1 MRSPLVLAFL
11 FVGTVSCGQLLGL
24 DAFSEGSGGRGT
36 SATTGGTGGA
46 VGSTSASMGGTGAG
60 GGADCTPGMMVACY
74 TGVPTTRSV
83 GKCSDGKAICTKE
96 GVPDIN
102 CADQVL
108 PTKEDCSKPEDEDC
122 DGFSCS
128 ETVWDAILG
137 DADEQ
142 RGWDVAVDPS
152 SGAVYVVGA
161 FKSGITFGSDILLAT
176 VRDAFVAKLD
186 VDGKPVW
193 AKSFGVGGS
202 QSITSVAVDTKGD
215 VLILGSNFSGGEL
228 DLGFGAIPAGAFLAK
243 LTSNGTPIWS
253 KSCAVG
259 TGGPSGLDV
268 DPKDNSVVITAN
280 FTGSASCGLSNH
292 MSSGGTDI
300 LLAKFDT
307 AGTPQWSQSFGG
319 PGSDT
324 VSGVAVGS
332 TGHIAMAGSFNGSIV
347 FGSSKL
353 VATNNTDGFLVRFDA
368 GGNHGWHKQLG
379 DPAYQ
384 AATAVAI
391 RPDAGVIVAGVYQ
404 GTVSVS
410 GGPVLAGGG
419 AYVIGLTASGT
430 HAWSKSYLSSAL
442 NITDLAVNA
451 GGNVYVSG
459 SFFGTFNL
467 GGANLASDGNKN
479 GFIGQLDGT
488 NGDHVWSRGFTGLSQ
503 IDFED
508 RVAIAL
514 GGHGEVHLAGSAQG
528 LVNFSSPPLETLGT
542 DVFVAKIA
550 P

>member
-1 MRSPLVLAFL
+1 MRRPLVLAFL
-11 FVGTVSCGQLLGL
+11 CVGTISCGQILGL
-24 DAFSEGSGGRGT
+24 DAFSEGSGGRDT
-36 SATTGGTGGA
+36 STTSTSGMGG
-46 VGSTSASMGGTGAG
+46 GSTSASMGSTGPG
-60 GGADCTPGMMVACY
+60 GSADCTPGMMVACY
-74 TGVPTTRSV
+74 TGIPKTRSV

-108 PTKEDCSKPEDEDC
+108 PAKEDCSNPADEDC

-128 ETVWDAILG
+128 ETIWTAIFG

-152 SGAVYVVGA
+152 SGAVYVVGS

-186 VDGKPVW
+186 VDGKPIW
-193 AKSFGVGGS
+193 AKSFGVEGS

-215 VLILGSNFSGGEL
+215 VLILGSNFSGGVL
-228 DLGFGAIPAGAFLAK
+228 DFGFGPIPAGAFVAK
-243 LTSNGTPIWS
+243 LTSDGTPVWS
-253 KSCAVG
+253 KSCDIVA
-259 TGGPSGLDV
+259 GGPTGLDV
-268 DPKDNSVVITAN
+268 DRKDNSVVITAN

-292 MSSGGTDI
+292 MSSGSTDI

-307 AGTPQWSQSFGG
+307 AGTPQWSHSFGG
-319 PGSDT
+319 PGDDT

-332 TGHIAMAGSFNGSIV
+332 TGHIAMAGSFDGSIV

-353 VATNNTDGFLVRFDA
+353 VTTNNTDGYLVRFDA
-368 GGNHGWHKQLG
+368 GGNYAWHKQLG
-379 DPAYQ
+379 DSAYQ
-384 AATAVAI
+384 TATAVAI
-391 RPDAGVIVAGVYQ
+391 RPDGGVIVAGGYQ

-410 GGPVLAGGG
+410 GGPTLAGGA
-419 AYVIGLTASGT
+419 AYVISLTASGT
-430 HAWSKSYLSSAL
+430 HAWSKSYLSTAL

-459 SFFGTFNL
+459 SFFGMFNL

-528 LVNFSSPPLETLGT
+528 LVNFGSPPLEALGT